1 MSEAPGPTSR
11 PSSCQ
16 LIWWKLKRN
25 NESTVMHYAAL
36 YWRRDTCLCETEKH
50 LSGVVWGSWA
60 INIRGSKSKKS
71 SKKTTKKTVGLIL
84 FFLLNSIQMER
95 RHSICSVYYSDMTV
109 IGHLDWVV
117 LYLQCYFGTW
127 VSNFAWSESAAFINA
142 ANIWAIDCKR
152 EMTLLCTH
160 NGSTLLATTSPAF
173 LFCALSCFKGYI
185 SWRRKNSLACDRLQP
200 AAQSH

>member
-36 YWRRDTCLCETEKH
+36 YWRRDTCLCEAEKH

-71 SKKTTKKTVGLIL
+71 SKKTKKTVGLIL

-109 IGHLDWVV
+109 ISHLDWVV

-142 ANIWAIDCKR
+142 ANIWAINCKR

-173 LFCALSCFKGYI
+173 LFGALSCFKGYI
-185 SWRRKNSLACDRLQP
+185 SWRRKNSLACDRLQQ